1 MSIFNWGC
9 SNVFSSE
16 MEFGLSLKIIGI
28 LLLVVVLASSSS
40 ESEKKDNE
48 IEDQRSVATL

>member
-48 IEDQRSVATL
+48 IEDQKSVATL

>member
-1 MSIFNWGC
+1 
-9 SNVFSSE
+9 

>member
-16 MEFGLSLKIIGI
+16 MEFGLSLKIIGL
-28 LLLVVVLASSSS
+28 LLLVVVLASSS